1 MMPANREQAAVPE
14 IPPFGA
20 NRRRPVN
27 APTMYPVPGENGGGG
42 VSGCDDRFA
51 EKDGAVFPGTDVLL
65 DLWGACHLD
74 DAEYTERAMRRIRV
88 RLRV

>member
-1 MMPANREQAAVPE
+1 
-14 IPPFGA
+14 
-20 NRRRPVN
+20 
-27 APTMYPVPGENGGGG
+27 MYPVPGENGGGG

-65 DLWGACHLD
+65 DLWGARHLD